1 MFLYFCYLV
10 KKEITRENAII
21 NVLDYKKDSLLS
33 YGECE
38 GDGYMQAANRLLPRL
53 QNTSVR

>member
-1 MFLYFCYLV
+1 MFLYFCYSV
-10 KKEITRENAII
+10 KKEIIRENAII
-21 NVLDYKKDSLLS
+21 NVDYKKDSLLS